1 MREAIDGNGEHLPG
15 LTRQLLREEMLVE
28 RWRSGINRVCVC
40 VGMGGRL
47 VGRYCVVC
55 FFCNIFELDLIAVYM
70 TCNITYNVVIH
81 VMDSKL

>member
-1 MREAIDGNGEHLPG
+1 M
-15 LTRQLLREEMLVE
+15 
-28 RWRSGINRVCVC
+28 C

-47 VGRYCVVC
+47 VCWYCM
-55 FFCNIFELDLIAVYM
+55 FFFVIVFELDLIAVYM

>member
-1 MREAIDGNGEHLPG
+1 
-15 LTRQLLREEMLVE
+15 MLVE

-40 VGMGGRL
+40 VWGWVGGWL
-47 VGRYCVVC
+47 VGIVC
-55 FFCNIFELDLIAVYM
+55 CMFFFVIVFELDLIAVYM